1 MSGFSVEIAHEFAG
15 FALDARFDSG
25 AGITALFGRSGSG
38 KSTVVQAA
46 AGLLRPHAGRIVI
59 GGEPVFDSAKNLNL
73 PAHRRR
79 IGTVFQDARLF
90 PHLTVGQNLDYG
102 QWFARRHPG
111 GVSRAHVID
120 LLGIGHL
127 IDRRPGHLSGGE
139 RQRVALGRAI
149 LSKPRALIMDE
160 PLAALD
166 EARKAEILPLLERLR
181 DEMTLP
187 VLYISHSLA
196 EVARLADTI
205 VVIDGG
211 KVVACGPAQQVLS
224 DPGLAPGLGLRDAGA
239 VLTVRVVGQDAD
251 GLTRL
256 DHAAGP
262 LWLPRVEAPP
272 GAALRVR
279 ILAQDVILS
288 PTRPEALSA
297 LNILPGQIIDLSAG
311 GGPGVLI
318 RMALAGGEVLLAR
331 ITSRS
336 VERLGLGPG
345 SQVFA
350 VLKSVA
356 VGAENIGHGG

>member
-1 MSGFSVEIAHEFAG
+1 MSGFSVDIVHEFPG
-15 FALDARFDSG
+15 FALDARFDTG
-25 AGITALFGRSGSG
+25 PGITALFGRSGSG
-38 KSTVVQAA
+38 KSTVVQAV
-46 AGLLRPHAGRIVI
+46 AGLLRARAGRVVI
-59 GGEPVFDSAKNLNL
+59 GGCPVFDSASGLNL

-90 PHLTVGQNLDYG
+90 PHLTVAQNLDYG
-102 QWFARRHPG
+102 RWFARHHAG
-111 GVSRAHVID
+111 GVSRAHVTH

-127 IDRRPGHLSGGE
+127 MDRRPGHLSGGE

-149 LSKPRALIMDE
+149 LSNPRALIMDE

-166 EARKAEILPLLERLR
+166 AARKAEILPLLERLR
-181 DEMTLP
+181 DEMTMP
-187 VLYISHSLA
+187 ILYISHSLS

-211 KVVACGPAQQVLS
+211 KVITTGPAQAVLA
-224 DPGLAPGLGLRDAGA
+224 DPGLVPGLGLRDAGA
-239 VLTVRVVGQDAD
+239 VLTVRVAGQDAD

-256 DHAAGP
+256 EHAAGP
-262 LWLPRVEAPP
+262 LWLSRVDAPL

-297 LNILPGQIIDLSAG
+297 LNILPGQIIDLTTG
-311 GGPGVLI
+311 GGSGVLV
-318 RMALAGGEVLLAR
+318 RLALAGGEVLLAR
-331 ITSRS
+331 ITGRS

-356 VGAENIGHGG
+356 VGHENIGIGS